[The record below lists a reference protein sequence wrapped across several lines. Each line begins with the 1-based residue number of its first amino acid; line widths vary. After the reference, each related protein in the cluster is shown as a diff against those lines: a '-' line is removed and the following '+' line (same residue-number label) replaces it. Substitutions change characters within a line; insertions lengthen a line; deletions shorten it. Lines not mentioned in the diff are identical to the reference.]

1 MHAIPD
7 ALQYAAPLGWAIIA
21 GGAIFAMAR
30 SRMSLGGA
38 VGVAALAG
46 FLAKTVLLD
55 LT

>member
-21 GGAIFAMAR
+21 AGAIFALLR
-30 SRMSLGGA
+30 QRVGLGGA
-38 VGVAALAG
+38 VGAAALAG
-46 FLAKTVLLD
+46 FVAKTVLLD